1 MGDGMK
7 KKRACFI
14 GNPNVGKSSL
24 FNFLTHKNEHTGN
37 WTGKTVK
44 NAYATFSYKDT
55 LWEVVDLPG
64 TYSLI
69 GESKE
74 EKIASS
80 FVCSLDYDLAVVVLD
95 ASNLERSIVLLL
107 EVLDVTD
114 RVIVC
119 LNLMDEAK
127 AQKIDIDL
135 IKLQKRLNI
144 PIVITKASEGIGCAR
159 LCDEMNHFKANSNIF
174 KVVHEGKINN
184 YLELSKPY
192 VSHPISYLYQEKNH
206 ENEGFSKVLRFYKN
220 YITREELL
228 KSYIHSSDSLLD
240 NIVKRDKQILK
251 KEDILW
257 NKVLSHKFSSYLV
270 MSLIFF
276 FILWL
281 TIFVSN
287 IPSDFMFSFFSNGEN
302 FLLSFFSFLPDFIVQ
317 PLILGGYRTFYW
329 VISVMLPPLIIFF
342 PLFSYLE
349 DYGLFPRIAFNMDKP
364 FKKCGSCGKQSLTMC
379 MGLGCNAIGVTNTR
393 IMEDKKM
400 RILAILTNN
409 FMPCNG
415 RFPAM
420 ITMLSLFFIRDT
432 SLFGSFLVALGLL
445 LIIVLGIV
453 LTFLWT
459 KILNH
464 FLFKKEE
471 VMFILELPTF
481 RRPSVWKTFSQ
492 ALKEKAFPV
501 LKRAMLVSFP
511 LGILIYLLA
520 SWHLGNS
527 TFLLLLVD
535 KLNNFGHLF
544 GLDGAIIFAFILG
557 MPANEI
563 VIPSLLLCYTKS
575 NALVS
580 YTSMQSLRNILVN
593 NGWTWL
599 TALCFLIMM
608 LCHYP
613 CTTTLLSIKKE
624 SKSWSY
630 TILAF
635 LIPTLTGLFLSFII
649 NFILH

>member
-7 KKRACFI
+7 KKRACFV

-206 ENEGFSKVLRFYKN
+206 ENESFSKVLRFYKN

-240 NIVKRDKQILK
+240 NIVKRDKQTLK
-251 KEDILW
+251 KEDIFW
-257 NKVLSHKFSSYLV
+257 NKVLSHKFFSYLI

-276 FILWL
+276 LILWL

-544 GLDGAIIFAFILG
+544 GLDGAIILAFILG

-580 YTSMQSLRNILVN
+580 YTSMESLRHILVN

-599 TALCFLIMM
+599 TALCFLIIM

-630 TILAF
+630 TFLAF
-635 LIPTLTGLFLSFII
+635 LVPIVTGLFLTFII
-649 NFILH
+649 NFFLH

>member
-1 MGDGMK
+1 M
-7 KKRACFI
+7 
-14 GNPNVGKSSL
+14 
-24 FNFLTHKNEHTGN
+24 
-37 WTGKTVK
+37 
-44 NAYATFSYKDT
+44 
-55 LWEVVDLPG
+55 
-64 TYSLI
+64 
-69 GESKE
+69 
-74 EKIASS
+74 
-80 FVCSLDYDLAVVVLD
+80 
-95 ASNLERSIVLLL
+95 
-107 EVLDVTD
+107 
-114 RVIVC
+114 
-119 LNLMDEAK
+119 
-127 AQKIDIDL
+127 
-135 IKLQKRLNI
+135 
-144 PIVITKASEGIGCAR
+144 
-159 LCDEMNHFKANSNIF
+159 
-174 KVVHEGKINN
+174 
-184 YLELSKPY
+184 
-192 VSHPISYLYQEKNH
+192 
-206 ENEGFSKVLRFYKN
+206 
-220 YITREELL
+220 
-228 KSYIHSSDSLLD
+228 
-240 NIVKRDKQILK
+240 
-251 KEDILW
+251 
-257 NKVLSHKFSSYLV
+257 
-270 MSLIFF
+270 
-276 FILWL
+276 
-281 TIFVSN
+281 
-287 IPSDFMFSFFSNGEN
+287 
-302 FLLSFFSFLPDFIVQ
+302 
-317 PLILGGYRTFYW
+317 
-329 VISVMLPPLIIFF
+329 
-342 PLFSYLE
+342 
-349 DYGLFPRIAFNMDKP
+349 
-364 FKKCGSCGKQSLTMC
+364 
-379 MGLGCNAIGVTNTR
+379 
-393 IMEDKKM
+393 
-400 RILAILTNN
+400 
-409 FMPCNG
+409 
-415 RFPAM
+415 
-420 ITMLSLFFIRDT
+420 
-432 SLFGSFLVALGLL
+432 GLL

-520 SWHLGNS
+520 SWYLGNS

-535 KLNNFGHLF
+535 KLNNFGYLF
-544 GLDGAIIFAFILG
+544 GLDGAIILAFILG

>member
-7 KKRACFI
+7 KKRACFV

-206 ENEGFSKVLRFYKN
+206 ENESFSKVLRFYKN

-240 NIVKRDKQILK
+240 NIVKRDKQTLK
-251 KEDILW
+251 KEDIFW
-257 NKVLSHKFSSYLV
+257 NKVLSHKFFSYLI

-276 FILWL
+276 LILWL

-544 GLDGAIIFAFILG
+544 GLDGAIILAFILG

-580 YTSMQSLRNILVN
+580 YTSMESLRHILVN

-599 TALCFLIMM
+599 TALCFLIIM

-630 TILAF
+630 TFLAF
-635 LIPTLTGLFLSFII
+635 LVPTVTGLFLTFII
-649 NFILH
+649 NFFLH

>member
-7 KKRACFI
+7 KKRACFV

-206 ENEGFSKVLRFYKN
+206 ENESFSKVLRFYKN

-240 NIVKRDKQILK
+240 NIVKRDKQTLK
-251 KEDILW
+251 KEDIFW
-257 NKVLSHKFSSYLV
+257 NKVLSHKFFSYLI

-276 FILWL
+276 LILWL

-544 GLDGAIIFAFILG
+544 GLDGAIILAFILG

-630 TILAF
+630 TFLAF
-635 LIPTLTGLFLSFII
+635 LVPIVTGLFLTFII
-649 NFILH
+649 NFFLH

>member
-7 KKRACFI
+7 KKRACFV

-206 ENEGFSKVLRFYKN
+206 ENESFSKVLRFYKN

-240 NIVKRDKQILK
+240 NIVKRDKQTLK
-251 KEDILW
+251 KEDIFW
-257 NKVLSHKFSSYLV
+257 NKVLSHKFFSYLI

-276 FILWL
+276 LILWL

-544 GLDGAIIFAFILG
+544 F
-557 MPANEI
+557 
-563 VIPSLLLCYTKS
+563 
-575 NALVS
+575 
-580 YTSMQSLRNILVN
+580 
-593 NGWTWL
+593 
-599 TALCFLIMM
+599 
-608 LCHYP
+608 
-613 CTTTLLSIKKE
+613 
-624 SKSWSY
+624 
-630 TILAF
+630 
-635 LIPTLTGLFLSFII
+635 
-649 NFILH
+649 

>member
-1 MGDGMK
+1 MGDNMK
-7 KKRACFI
+7 KKRACFV

-127 AQKIDIDL
+127 AQKINIDVL
-135 IKLQKRLNI
+135 KLQQRLNV
-144 PIVITKASEGIGCAR
+144 PIVITKASDGTGCAR
-159 LCDEMNHFKANSNIF
+159 LCDEMNHFKVNPNIF
-174 KVVHEGKINN
+174 KVKHEGKIAN
-184 YLELSKPY
+184 YLKLTNSYADKP
-192 VSHPISYLYQEKNH
+192 VSYLYQEKNC
-206 ENEGFSKVLRFYKN
+206 EKESLQKVLRFYKN
-220 YITREELL
+220 YISREELL
-228 KSYIHSSDSLLD
+228 KSYIHCTDKLLE
-240 NIVKRDKQILK
+240 NIVERKEQTLK
-251 KEDILW
+251 KEDIFW
-257 NKVLSHKFSSYLV
+257 NKILSHKISSFVVTSIIFLV
-270 MSLIFF
+270 
-276 FILWL
+276 ILWL
-281 TIFVSN
+281 TIFASN
-287 IPSDFMFSFFSNGEN
+287 IPSDLMFSFFASGES

-544 GLDGAIIFAFILG
+544 GLDGAIILAFILG

-580 YTSMQSLRNILVN
+580 YTSMESLRHILVN

-599 TALCFLIMM
+599 TALCFLIIM

>member
-69 GESKE
+69 GESRE

-80 FVCSLDYDLAVVVLD
+80 FVCSLDYDLAIVVLD

-144 PIVITKASEGIGCAR
+144 PLVITKASEGVGCVR
-159 LCDEMNHFKANSNIF
+159 LCDEMNHFKANPNIF

-206 ENEGFSKVLRFYKN
+206 ENESFSKILRFYKN

-240 NIVKRDKQILK
+240 NIVKRDKQTLK
-251 KEDILW
+251 KEDVFW
-257 NKVLSHKFSSYLV
+257 NKVPSHKVYSYLI
-270 MSLIFF
+270 MSMIFF
-276 FILWL
+276 LILWL

-287 IPSDFMFSFFSNGEN
+287 IPSDFMFSFFSNSES

-400 RILAILTNN
+400 RILAMLTNN

-420 ITMLSLFFIRDT
+420 ITMLSLFFITDT
-432 SLFGSFLVALGLL
+432 SLFGSLLVALGLL
-445 LIIVLGIV
+445 LIIALGIV

-511 LGILIYLLA
+511 LGIFIYFLA
-520 SWHLGNS
+520 SWHLENN

-535 KLNNFGHLF
+535 KLNNFGYLF
-544 GLDGAIIFAFILG
+544 GLDGAIILAFILG

-580 YTSMQSLRNILVN
+580 YTSMQSLRHILVN

-624 SKSWSY
+624 SKSWGY

-635 LIPTLTGLFLSFII
+635 LIPTLTGLFLTFIL

>member
-7 KKRACFI
+7 KKRACFV

-206 ENEGFSKVLRFYKN
+206 ENESFSKVLRFYKN

-240 NIVKRDKQILK
+240 NIVKRDKQTLK
-251 KEDILW
+251 KEDIFW
-257 NKVLSHKFSSYLV
+257 NKVLSHKFFSYLI

-276 FILWL
+276 LILWL

-544 GLDGAIIFAFILG
+544 GLDGAIILAFILG

-580 YTSMQSLRNILVN
+580 YTSMESLRHILVN
-593 NGWTWL
+593 NGWTYI
-599 TALCFLIMM
+599 TAICFLIIS

-630 TILAF
+630 TFLAF
-635 LIPTLTGLFLSFII
+635 LIPTVTGLFLTLILH
-649 NFILH
+649 FILH

>member
-1 MGDGMK
+1 MGDDMK
-7 KKRACFI
+7 KKRACFV

-74 EKIASS
+74 EQIASS

-95 ASNLERSIVLLL
+95 ASNIERSIVLLL

-114 RVIVC
+114 KVIIC
-119 LNLMDEAK
+119 LNLMDEATS
-127 AQKIDIDL
+127 QKINIDVL
-135 IKLQKRLNI
+135 KLQQRLNV
-144 PIVITKASEGIGCAR
+144 PIVITKASDGTGCAR
-159 LCDEMNHFKANSNIF
+159 LCDEMNHFKVNPNIF
-174 KVVHEGKINN
+174 KVKHEGKIAN
-184 YLELSKPY
+184 YLKLTNSYVDKP
-192 VSHPISYLYQEKNH
+192 VSYLYQEKPCK
-206 ENEGFSKVLRFYKN
+206 NESLQKVLRFYKN
-220 YITREELL
+220 YISREELL
-228 KSYIHSSDSLLD
+228 KSYIHCADKLLE
-240 NIVKRDKQILK
+240 NIVERKEQTLK
-251 KEDILW
+251 KEDIFW
-257 NKVLSHKFSSYLV
+257 NKILSHKISSFVVTSIIFLV
-270 MSLIFF
+270 
-276 FILWL
+276 ILWL
-281 TIFVSN
+281 TIFASN
-287 IPSDFMFSFFSNGEN
+287 IPSDFMFSFFASGEKY
-302 FLLSFFSFLPDFIVQ
+302 LLMFFSFLPDFILQ

-329 VISVMLPPLIIFF
+329 VVSVMMPPLIIFF

-379 MGLGCNAIGVTNTR
+379 MGLGCNAIGVTNSR

-400 RILAILTNN
+400 RLLAMLTNN

-420 ITMLSLFFIRDT
+420 ITMISLFFVTDN
-432 SLFGSFLVALGLL
+432 SLFSSLLVALGLL
-445 LIIVLGIV
+445 LIIILGII

-464 FLFKKEE
+464 FIFKKEE

-481 RRPSVWKTFSQ
+481 RRPSIWKTFSQ

-520 SWHLGNS
+520 SWQLGNS
-527 TFLLLLVD
+527 TFLLLLVT
-535 KLNNFGHLF
+535 KLNAFGHLF
-544 GLDGAIIFAFILG
+544 GLDGAIILAFILG

-580 YTSMQSLRNILVN
+580 YTSMESLRHILVN
-593 NGWTWL
+593 NGWTYI
-599 TALCFLIMM
+599 TAICFLIIS

-630 TILAF
+630 TFMAF
-635 LIPTLTGLFLSFII
+635 LIPTVTGLFFTLII
-649 NFILH
+649 HFLLT

>member
-1 MGDGMK
+1 MK

-80 FVCSLDYDLAVVVLD
+80 FVCSLDYDLAIVVLD

-114 RVIVC
+114 RVILC

-144 PIVITKASEGIGCAR
+144 PLVITKASEGVGCVR
-159 LCDEMNHFKANSNIF
+159 LCDEMNHFKANPNIF

-192 VSHPISYLYQEKNH
+192 VSRPIFHLYQEKNH
-206 ENEGFSKVLRFYKN
+206 ENESFSKVLRFYKN

-240 NIVKRDKQILK
+240 NIVKRDKQTLK
-251 KEDILW
+251 KEDVFW
-257 NKVLSHKFSSYLV
+257 NKVLSHKVYSYLI
-270 MSLIFF
+270 MSMIFF
-276 FILWL
+276 LILWL

-287 IPSDFMFSFFSNGEN
+287 IPSDFMFSFFSNGES
-302 FLLSFFSFLPDFIVQ
+302 FLLSFFSFLPDFIIQ

-400 RILAILTNN
+400 HILAMLTNN

-420 ITMLSLFFIRDT
+420 ITMLSLFFIKDT
-432 SLFGSFLVALGLL
+432 SLFGSFLVAFGLL
-445 LIIVLGIV
+445 LIITLGIV
-453 LTFLWT
+453 LTFIWT

-481 RRPSVWKTFSQ
+481 RRPSIWKTFFQ

-520 SWHLGNS
+520 SWHLGNI

-544 GLDGAIIFAFILG
+544 GLDGAIILAFILG

-580 YTSMQSLRNILVN
+580 YTSMQSLRHILVN

-635 LIPTLTGLFLSFII
+635 VIPTLTGLFLTLII
-649 NFILH
+649 NFVLH

>member
-7 KKRACFI
+7 KKRACFV

-206 ENEGFSKVLRFYKN
+206 ENESFSKVLRFYKN

-240 NIVKRDKQILK
+240 NIVKRDKQTLK
-251 KEDILW
+251 KEDIFW
-257 NKVLSHKFSSYLV
+257 NKVLSHKFFSYLI

-276 FILWL
+276 LILWL

-511 LGILIYLLA
+511 FGILIYLLA

-544 GLDGAIIFAFILG
+544 GLDGAIILAFILG

-580 YTSMQSLRNILVN
+580 YTSMESLRHILVN

-599 TALCFLIMM
+599 TALCFLIIM

-630 TILAF
+630 TFLAF
-635 LIPTLTGLFLSFII
+635 LVPIVTGLFLTFII
-649 NFILH
+649 NFFLH

>member
-1 MGDGMK
+1 MK

-544 GLDGAIIFAFILG
+544 GLDGAIILAFILG

>member
-544 GLDGAIIFAFILG
+544 GLDGAIILAFILG

-580 YTSMQSLRNILVN
+580 YTSMESLRHILVN

-599 TALCFLIMM
+599 TALCFLIIM

>member
-1 MGDGMK
+1 MK

-80 FVCSLDYDLAVVVLD
+80 FVCSLDYDLAIVVLD

-114 RVIVC
+114 RVILC

-144 PIVITKASEGIGCAR
+144 PLVITKASEGVGCVR
-159 LCDEMNHFKANSNIF
+159 LCDEMNHFKANPNIF

-206 ENEGFSKVLRFYKN
+206 ENENFSKVLRFYKN

-240 NIVKRDKQILK
+240 NIVKRDKQTLK
-251 KEDILW
+251 KEDVFW
-257 NKVLSHKFSSYLV
+257 NKVLSHKVYSYLI
-270 MSLIFF
+270 MSMIFF
-276 FILWL
+276 LILWL

-287 IPSDFMFSFFSNGEN
+287 IPSDFMFSFFSNGES

-400 RILAILTNN
+400 RILAMLTNN

-445 LIIVLGIV
+445 LIIALGIV

-511 LGILIYLLA
+511 LGIFIYFLA
-520 SWHLGNS
+520 SWRLGGS
-527 TFLLLLVD
+527 TFLSLLVD
-535 KLNNFGHLF
+535 KLNNFGYLF
-544 GLDGAIIFAFILG
+544 GLDGSIILAFILG

-580 YTSMQSLRNILVN
+580 YTSMQSLRHILVN

-624 SKSWSY
+624 SKSWVY

-649 NFILH
+649 HLLLM

>member
-544 GLDGAIIFAFILG
+544 GLDGAIILAFILG